1 MNFRRPSPLRT
12 RPVRSTSV
20 LIAAAATALA
30 LPGTALAASDEVTVF
45 QTEVQPL
52 TTYDDPSGC
61 EKLPP
66 AAHVLNNRT
75 DDPVRI
81 YADPFCTGPSIAV
94 PPGHGSH
101 VAPGSGSF
109 SA

>member
-1 MNFRRPSPLRT
+1 MHRKRA
-12 RPVRSTSV
+12 TSA
-20 LIAAAATALA
+20 LIGAAAMALA
-30 LPGTALAASDEVTVF
+30 LPGSALADSGDVTVF
-45 QTEVQPL
+45 ETEVQPL
-52 TTYDDPSGC
+52 TTYDSPSGC

-66 AAHVLNNRT
+66 AAHVLTNRT
-75 DDPVRI
+75 DEPVRI
-81 YADPFCTGPSIAV
+81 YGDPFCTGPSLSV

>member
-1 MNFRRPSPLRT
+1 MHRK
-12 RPVRSTSV
+12 RSTSV
-20 LIAAAATALA
+20 LLATAAMSLA
-30 LPGTALAASDEVTVF
+30 LPGSALAATDEVTVF
-45 QTEVQPL
+45 ETEVQPL

-66 AAHVLNNRT
+66 ASHVLTNQT

-81 YADPFCTGPSIAV
+81 YGDPFCTGPSLVV

>member
-1 MNFRRPSPLRT
+1 MHLKRT
-12 RPVRSTSV
+12 TAV
-20 LIAAAATALA
+20 LFAAAATALA
-30 LPGTALAASDEVTVF
+30 LPGAALADSDEVTVF
-45 QTEVQPL
+45 ETELQPL
-52 TTYDDPSGC
+52 ATYESPSGC

-75 DDPVRI
+75 EDPVRI
-81 YADPFCTGPSIAV
+81 YADPFCTGPSLLVA
-94 PPGHGSH
+94 PGYGAH